1 MADRSLINFWLL
13 EARDAVDPTGESPD
27 KQIAWLQ
34 TERRKYSAAI
44 KSGDWEVNA
53 TAQEGSSAQQRRGVS
68 DRENHDA
75 IVGALR
81 LLGADIGP
89 AGERPGMLI
98 PVFEGI
104 TN

>member
-13 EARDAVDPTGESPD
+13 EARDAVDPTGVD
-27 KQIAWLQ
+27 AAAQIAWLQ
-34 TERRKYSAAI
+34 AERRTYSAAI

-53 TAQEGSSAQQRRGVS
+53 TSKEGSSAQQKRGVS
-68 DRENHDA
+68 DRDNHDA

-81 LLGADIGP
+81 MLGADIGP

-98 PVFEGI
+98 PTFEGI

>member
-1 MADRSLINFWLL
+1 MADRTLINFWLL
-13 EARDAVDPTGESPD
+13 EASDAHPGDTD
-27 KQIAWLQ
+27 KQIEWLRA
-34 TERRKYSAAI
+34 ERRKYSPAI

-53 TAQEGSSAQQRRGVS
+53 TAQEGSSAQQKRGVS

-81 LLGADIGP
+81 MLGADIGP
-89 AGERPGMLI
+89 AGERPGILI
-98 PVFEGI
+98 PTFEGI

>member
-13 EARDAVDPTGESPD
+13 EASDAAGEDAAAQSE
-27 KQIAWLQ
+27 WLR
-34 TERRKYSAAI
+34 TERRKYSPAI

-53 TAQEGSSAQQRRGVS
+53 TTQEGSSAQQKRGVS
-68 DRENHDA
+68 DRDNHDA

-81 LLGADIGP
+81 MLGADIGP
-89 AGERPGMLI
+89 AGERPGILI
-98 PVFEGI
+98 PTFEGI